1 MFKVTTKAT
10 YKDTSV
16 VKYETVNVRV
26 ENLSAV
32 VNHDILT
39 STVETIDGVDLKSI
53 QISVT
58 RQRWKRKTK

>member
-16 VKYETVNVRV
+16 VKHETVNVRV

-32 VNHDILT
+32 VKHDILT
-39 STVETIDGVDLKSI
+39 SIVETIDGVDLKSI
-53 QISVT
+53 QILVT
-58 RQRWKRKTK
+58 LQRWKRKTK